1 LLKLNIN
8 HENVLCCSVLDW
20 QNEAHKIQFL
30 FHFIFQK
37 NPKIETLLQLEF
49 NYYHHKIVIFAK
61 VRRINDLH
69 PP

>member
-1 LLKLNIN
+1 
-8 HENVLCCSVLDW
+8 VLDW